1 MEIGIVGS
9 GEMGRTLGQ
18 RWTLKEH
25 KVLFGS
31 RNLDKVNE
39 WIKKNDVK
47 ATSGTYNEAS
57 NYGKIVLLATTW
69 SDTKNALEAVNSLA
83 GKILIDCTNPESK
96 DGLVVG
102 LDTSGAEEIAKI
114 AKGAKIVK
122 AFNHIY
128 GSMLTK
134 GTKFGKDS
142 ASIFYCGDDLDS
154 KKIVAKLA
162 REIGLEPIDAGEL
175 ESARYLEPLAALWTK
190 LARDLEWGG
199 ANIGLK
205 FLHR

>member
-1 MEIGIVGS
+1 MEIGIIGS
-9 GEMGRTLGQ
+9 GEMGKTLGQ
-18 RWTLKEH
+18 LWTLKEH

-31 RNLDKVNE
+31 RNPDRVNK
-39 WIKKNDVK
+39 WIKTSDIK

-57 NYGKIVLLATTW
+57 KYGEIVLLATTW
-69 SDTKNALEAVNSLA
+69 SDTNNALAEANSLA

-128 GSMLTK
+128 GSMLKK
-134 GTKFGKDS
+134 GTKFGKDN

-154 KKIVAKLA
+154 KEIVAKLA

-175 ESARYLEPLAALWTK
+175 KSARYLEPLAALWVK
-190 LARDLEWGG
+190 LAGDMELGG
-199 ANIGLK
+199 ANIALK
-205 FLHR
+205 FLQR